1 MKSIIASLLMMTGCS
16 PMDKDLCMFATING
30 ERAAWKV
37 EQVKMQI
44 HESVPEKYRQI
55 IRDASNYWFS
65 TSGVKLIN
73 IVDDIKTGPIFN
85 GRDSRNVIYYDFDKD
100 DAKNRLAYTSI
111 WYRGNRIIE
120 TDIFINQM
128 RVFDDELLKKT
139 MVHEFGHVLGLMH
152 NDEQESIM
160 NTYMTDKVPS
170 EPSQAD
176 INNLKCEY

>member
-1 MKSIIASLLMMTGCS
+1 MKSIIASLLMMTGCA
-16 PMDKDLCMFATING
+16 PMDKDLCMFASIRG
-30 ERAAWKV
+30 ERTAWKV

-55 IRDASNYWFS
+55 IRDSANYWFS
-65 TSGVKLIN
+65 TSGVKLII
-73 IVDDIKTGPIFN
+73 IVDEIKTGPYSY
-85 GRDSRNVIYYDFDKD
+85 GRNNKNTIYYEVDKED
-100 DAKNRLAYTSI
+100 QERRLAYTSI

-120 TDIFINQM
+120 TDIFINKM
-128 RVFDDELLKKT
+128 RMFDDELLMKT
-139 MVHEFGHVLGLMH
+139 MVHEFGHVLGLTH

-170 EPSQAD
+170 EPTQAD